1 MADTGDGGDDPP
13 TLTDADVGKTV
24 IGPMG
29 TPVGTVTHVENG
41 VPVVELDEGVDRTAQ
56 GLVGMTSGDGRLG
69 IPADR
74 VLTVGE
80 ETVHVR

>member
-1 MADTGDGGDDPP
+1 MTDTGGGDDDRP

-41 VPVVELDEGVDRTAQ
+41 VPIVELDEGVNETEQ